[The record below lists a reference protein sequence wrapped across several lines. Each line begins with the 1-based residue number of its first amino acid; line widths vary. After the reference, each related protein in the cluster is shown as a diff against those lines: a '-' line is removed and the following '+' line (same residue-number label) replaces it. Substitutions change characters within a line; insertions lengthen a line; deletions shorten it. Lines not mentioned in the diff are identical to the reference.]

1 MKKNQTVNVIG
12 AVTMVTLFAK
22 LLGIVRESLQA
33 RSFGTLAAARS
44 EEHTSELQSP

>member
-33 RSFGTLAAARS
+33 RSFGTLAAADLYTTANNNTR
-44 EEHTSELQSP
+44 